1 MRGDCRRSELRAFDT
16 LQNPFHTGR
25 LHGGAVGRPSRV
37 FRNRAKVVPVG
48 GYRARVAAKA
58 ACERWSGLAPWILL
72 LSLWRA
78 STSRFGAAA
87 AVPMPAEGSHA
98 GNRASSVPLIE
109 KRQADFPALSS
120 IQVLTECR
128 AAGGTGGLLAV
139 HGRGTAG
146 APSRGARAEGAVRE
160 RARCAAAVR
169 SAQAHSTRRADHAAA
184 PCRSPA
190 SLAPAQAARAAH
202 HGGGAT
208 PVSMQRRRLT
218 CSANGQW
225 SCPWEGTARAG
236 TGRSSRSAPL
246 GAPPQLL
253 WPRCRVLVRM
263 SNR

>member
-1 MRGDCRRSELRAFDT
+1 MRGDCRRSEQRAFDT
-16 LQNPFHTGR
+16 SQNPFHTGR

-58 ACERWSGLAPWILL
+58 AYGRWSGLAPWILL
-72 LSLWRA
+72 LSPWRA
-78 STSRFGAAA
+78 STSCCGAAA

-146 APSRGARAEGAVRE
+146 APSRGARVEGAVRE

-184 PCRSPA
+184 PCRPPV

-202 HGGGAT
+202 HGGGDTGEYVASST
-208 PVSMQRRRLT
+208 HVFRKRAMVVPVGGYRARRYREVI
-218 CSANGQW
+218 
-225 SCPWEGTARAG
+225 PVGTD
-236 TGRSSRSAPL
+236 